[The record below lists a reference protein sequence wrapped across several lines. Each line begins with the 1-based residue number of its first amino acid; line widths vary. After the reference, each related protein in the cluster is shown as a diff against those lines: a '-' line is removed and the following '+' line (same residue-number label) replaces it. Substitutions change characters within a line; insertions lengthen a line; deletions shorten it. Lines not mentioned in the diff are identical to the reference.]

1 MNKKLFSIVLLSI
14 ILLSGIGVIPVLAQ
28 SVSPASDFEYD
39 LNGDGTGVVIL
50 KYIGKGGDIVIPDS
64 IEDFPVVSVGCGFDN
79 ENVKTPITSVIFP
92 DTITYIDT
100 SFADTVKKIFFP
112 RYCSYLMCFLGNCN
126 ALEAIRWP
134 NTQTTIPFMCF
145 AGINV
150 SSVALWEGLETIESG
165 AFTKSKIETLEI
177 PNSVKSIGSGAFKG
191 CENLT
196 TVTMPSHKIRYD
208 DDSVF
213 EGCKKLSLKAK
224 KMIRDTGYTGG
235 F

>member
-1 MNKKLFSIVLLSI
+1 MNKKLFSMAVLLAVLFNS
-14 ILLSGIGVIPVLAQ
+14 IGVIPVLAQ

-79 ENVKTPITSVIFP
+79 ENVKT
-92 DTITYIDT
+92 
-100 SFADTVKKIFFP
+100 
-112 RYCSYLMCFLGNCN
+112 L
-126 ALEAIRWP
+126 
-134 NTQTTIPFMCF
+134 
-145 AGINV
+145 
-150 SSVALWEGLETIESG
+150 
-165 AFTKSKIETLEI
+165 ETLEI
-177 PNSVKSIGSGAFKG
+177 PNFVKSIGAGAFKN

-196 TVTMPSHKIRYD
+196 TVTMPSHKIQYG

-213 EGCKKLSLKAK
+213 AGCKKLSLKAK
-224 KMIRDTGYTGG
+224 KMICDTGYTGG

>member
-1 MNKKLFSIVLLSI
+1 MNKKPFSMAVLLAVLI
-14 ILLSGIGVIPVLAQ
+14 SGTGLIPVLAQ
-28 SVSPASDFEYD
+28 SVSPVSDFEYD

-50 KYIGKGGDIVIPDS
+50 KYVGKGGDIVIPDS

-134 NTQTTIPFMCF
+134 NTQTTIPFYVFCWHQCIVGSLM
-145 AGINV
+145 GR
-150 SSVALWEGLETIESG
+150 
-165 AFTKSKIETLEI
+165 
-177 PNSVKSIGSGAFKG
+177 IG
-191 CENLT
+191 N
-196 TVTMPSHKIRYD
+196 D
-208 DDSVF
+208 
-213 EGCKKLSLKAK
+213 
-224 KMIRDTGYTGG
+224 
-235 F
+235 

>member
-50 KYIGKGGDIVIPDS
+50 KYIGEGGDIVIPDS
-64 IEDFPVVSVGCGFDN
+64 IEDFPVVSVGYGFDN

-112 RYCSYLMCFLGNCN
+112 PLCAPQTGNMY
-126 ALEAIRWP
+126 R
-134 NTQTTIPFMCF
+134 
-145 AGINV
+145 
-150 SSVALWEGLETIESG
+150 
-165 AFTKSKIETLEI
+165 
-177 PNSVKSIGSGAFKG
+177 
-191 CENLT
+191 
-196 TVTMPSHKIRYD
+196 
-208 DDSVF
+208 
-213 EGCKKLSLKAK
+213 
-224 KMIRDTGYTGG
+224 
-235 F
+235 

>member
-1 MNKKLFSIVLLSI
+1 MNKKLFSMAVLLAV
-14 ILLSGIGVIPVLAQ
+14 LFNGIGVIPVLAQ
-28 SVSPASDFEYD
+28 SVSPVSDFEYD

-50 KYIGKGGDIVIPDS
+50 KYVGKGDDIVIPDS

-79 ENVKTPITSVIFP
+79 ENVKT
-92 DTITYIDT
+92 
-100 SFADTVKKIFFP
+100 
-112 RYCSYLMCFLGNCN
+112 L
-126 ALEAIRWP
+126 
-134 NTQTTIPFMCF
+134 
-145 AGINV
+145 
-150 SSVALWEGLETIESG
+150 
-165 AFTKSKIETLEI
+165 ETLEI
-177 PNSVKSIGSGAFKG
+177 PNSVKSIGTGAFKN

-196 TVTMPSHKIRYD
+196 IVTMPSHKIRYD